1 MNQIPHVRVSL
12 PFVQCI
18 RAAAESAATSV
29 KAWRMRSGED
39 GRYGPPISNYGEMLA
54 AVTGLLYF
62 KQLPLPS
69 L

>member
-18 RAAAESAATSV
+18 RAAAEGAATSV
-29 KAWRMRSGED
+29 KAWRMRSSGD
-39 GRYGPPISNYGEMLA
+39 GCCCLPISTYGEMLA
-54 AVTGLLYF
+54 AVTGLFYF
-62 KQLPLPS
+62 KQVPLPS